1 MPTISVV
8 VPIYN
13 TEKYLPRCIDCILA
27 QTFTDFELILVDDG
41 SPDNSGA
48 ICDEYAAKDSRIY
61 VIHQENQGVSA
72 ARNAGIDWVFAN
84 SDSQFISFIDSDDW
98 VHPRF
103 LELMHEAIERF
114 HVNISQ
120 CRYMPTDGTKAVP
133 EVKGAMKVIT
143 PAEHFKDYYSGSVA
157 DKLFARDCWK
167 TIRFP
172 VGQIY
177 GEDVAA
183 WYKILLAETQIAL
196 IDEVIYY
203 YYHREGSAM
212 RSDWTPKYIS
222 RINTWNKIIK
232 DIKKHGDAELVEAA
246 LNIYCV
252 IGYREY
258 VALEK
263 SKVLSKEER
272 KKNRAILKRR
282 FRQIMVRN
290 KEQMKKNQLYKWYD
304 KTAYSELRKF
314 QNNIKEKLDWCYWT
328 ARGILEKPIRILKHL
343 LKNYRKN

>member
-13 TEKYLPRCIDCILA
+13 TEKYLPRCIDSILA

-48 ICDEYAAKDSRIY
+48 ICDEYTAKDQRVH
-61 VIHQENQGVSA
+61 VIHQKNQGVSA

-212 RSDWTPKYIS
+212 HSDWTPKYLD
-222 RINTWNKIIK
+222 RMDTWDAMIK
-232 DIKKHGDAELVEAA
+232 CFNKHGDADLAQAA
-246 LNIYCV
+246 VNWYCK
-252 IGYREY
+252 IGKNEYRAIERSSGIS
-258 VALEK
+258 EP
-263 SKVLSKEER
+263 ER
-272 KKNRAILKRR
+272 KKNQAILR
-282 FRQIMVRN
+282 
-290 KEQMKKNQLYKWYD
+290 
-304 KTAYSELRKF
+304 RKF
-314 QNNIKEKLDWCYWT
+314 RRLYIFNRKEVRKVPKPQWFIDTAFPIYPKYRKFKKDFLEKLDWCYWT
-328 ARGILEKPIRILKHL
+328 ARGILGKLKRIFMRLFK
-343 LKNYRKN
+343 R